1 MYNNQILLKWGF
13 VKMCCEMLWGVKCC
27 FLRGFSGLSKVD
39 VFRLF
44 FGEFGESVFDCFF
57 VFEGH
62 VDGGGL

>member
-1 MYNNQILLKWGF
+1 
-13 VKMCCEMLWGVKCC
+13 MCCEMLWGVKCC